1 MTNDNS
7 VSGPNSATHTAPTHT
22 DLTNNSSPIS
32 DPTGSGL
39 AGGNAGNPMT
49 PENSGGA
56 SPLDGDTLTS
66 DPMAQPLPPA
76 QDAGQNV
83 SAAPDLHTGIATEP
97 LPLTSSTGTG
107 FNAPDAGT
115 GVPDNSGSAAGGTA
129 TTTAAQAGGD
139 APLPGVGN
147 IDRDALAGEM
157 KGAGSQAN
165 AEAIS
170 STGPV

>member
-7 VSGPNSATHTAPTHT
+7 ASGRATHTAPTYT

-32 DPTGSGL
+32 DPTGGGL
-39 AGGNAGNPMT
+39 AGGSADNPMT
-49 PENSGGA
+49 PQNSGGA
-56 SPLDGDTLTS
+56 SPLDGDNLTS

-83 SAAPDLHTGIATEP
+83 SASPDLHTGIATEP

-115 GVPDNSGSAAGGTA
+115 GIPDNSGSAAGGMATA
-129 TTTAAQAGGD
+129 TAPAGGD
-139 APLPGVGN
+139 APLPGVGS
-147 IDRDALAGEM
+147 IDRDTLAGEM

-170 STGPV
+170 STGPI

>member
-7 VSGPNSATHTAPTHT
+7 TSGSASHTAPTHT

-32 DPTGSGL
+32 APTGSGL

-56 SPLDGDTLTS
+56 SPLDGSNTTS
-66 DPMAQPLPPA
+66 NPMAQPLPPA

-83 SAAPDLHTGIATEP
+83 STAPDLHTGIATEP

-115 GVPDNSGSAAGGTA
+115 GIPDNSGSAAGGTS
-129 TTTAAQAGGD
+129 TTTAPTSGD
-139 APLPGVGN
+139 APLPDVGN
-147 IDRDALAGEM
+147 VDRDALIGERQ
-157 KGAGSQAN
+157 GAGSQAN